1 MSSNEEWEIHY
12 RLLKQ
17 KHPTA
22 IVIHANLIKEYLGY
36 THQSIVASAKSCIHE
51 LLFCNSKRP
60 KTADPFLKI
69 VWGYLCYVICTLHL
83 ERFGKA
89 KHLTFYIRFL
99 FTDHTV
105 FEDPSLM
112 PFLRIAFIQCRP
124 KTCVAYA
131 PSFYK
136 FKLNLY
142 LYTTLLCETAVE
154 IIGKSFVHC
163 IYL

>member
-1 MSSNEEWEIHY
+1 MSSYEEWEIHY

-36 THQSIVASAKSCIHE
+36 THQSIVASALKSCIHE

-60 KTADPFLKI
+60 KTADPCLKF
-69 VWGYLCYVICTLHL
+69 VWGSLCTTLCILHL

-105 FEDPSLM
+105 FEAPSLM

-124 KTCVAYA
+124 KTCAPYA
-131 PSFYK
+131 PSFYR
-136 FKLNLY
+136 FKLDLYVTGTNNL
-142 LYTTLLCETAVE
+142 V
-154 IIGKSFVHC
+154 
-163 IYL
+163 